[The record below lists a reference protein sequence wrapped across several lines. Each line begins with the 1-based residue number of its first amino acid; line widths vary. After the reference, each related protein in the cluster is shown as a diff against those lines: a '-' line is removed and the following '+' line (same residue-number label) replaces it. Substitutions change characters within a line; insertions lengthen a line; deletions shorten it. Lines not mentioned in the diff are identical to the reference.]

1 MADIA
6 RERVSFLGRFTVLKG
21 AIPELW
27 FTFAIKLLAVA
38 AYQVMNVT
46 LVLWLSSTLG
56 FDDRWAGYMV
66 FFWSASM
73 TVFTILVGS
82 LTDAIGLRRTF
93 LLGVLVCI
101 LARAVMTFA
110 TVKWLALAGGLI
122 PLAVGEALGTPV
134 LVAAI
139 RRYSTTKQRSI
150 SFSMFYVMM
159 NVGFF
164 VAYFLFDLVR
174 AHMGERGHLTL
185 PLIGAS
191 ITTYQ
196 VLFLISFLIE
206 LLLLPVIYWGIR
218 EGAEAT
224 DEGVRLDAD
233 RPTPLSPTCAG
244 CGYNLT
250 GDVSGTCPECGSP
263 VGGGVAPGIWG
274 AIVTTVRRTLYDTGR
289 NFAKMARQDGF
300 YKLLAFLMLIAFVK
314 LIFMWM
320 YYAYPKF
327 GIRELGEGAPVGRLP
342 AINSVLIILLVP
354 IVGAL
359 SQKSAAYR
367 MVILGGAISAAAG
380 FIMALPTGWFQTI
393 ADSALVRWSAHW
405 YLGLSG
411 DVNPWYVMIFLYV
424 VVLSIGE
431 AVYSPRVYE
440 YAAAIAPKGQ
450 EASYSALS
458 YVPFFLAKLFIG
470 VFSGAMLESY
480 CPETGARDSQTMW
493 LIIALITTICPLG
506 LITLRRWIRV
516 PEAGREE

>member
-1 MADIA
+1 MTVDT
-6 RERVSFLGRFTVLKG
+6 RTDSFLERFIVLKG
-21 AIPELW
+21 AMRELW
-27 FTFAIKLLAVA
+27 ITFAVKVLAVA
-38 AYQVMNVT
+38 AYQVMNIT
-46 LVLWLSSTLG
+46 LVLWLSATLG
-56 FDDRWAGYMV
+56 YDDRGAGYMV
-66 FFWSASM
+66 FVWSASM

-101 LARAVMTFA
+101 FARAVMTFA
-110 TVKWLALAGGLI
+110 TVRWLALAAGLI

-139 RRYSTTKQRSI
+139 RRYSTTRQRSI

-159 NVGFF
+159 NVGLFIG
-164 VAYFLFDLVR
+164 YMLFDFVR
-174 AHMGERGHLTL
+174 AGMGERGYLAL
-185 PLIGAS
+185 PLVGIS
-191 ITTYQ
+191 ISTYQ
-196 VLFLISFLIE
+196 ALFLLSFFIE
-206 LLLLPVIYWGIR
+206 LSLLPILYWGIR

-224 DEGVRLDAD
+224 DEGVRIGPD
-233 RPTPLSPTCAG
+233 RPEPPCLTCLA
-244 CGYNLT
+244 CGYSLIGN
-250 GDVSGTCPECGSP
+250 VSGRCPECGTE
-263 VGGGVAPGIWG
+263 VGSEPARGLG
-274 AIVTTVRRTLYDTGR
+274 ATIIATVHTTLRETGR

-300 YKLLAFLMLIAFVK
+300 YRLLAFLMLIAFVK

-327 GIRELGEGAPVGRLP
+327 GIRELGEGAPVGRLS

-354 IVGAL
+354 LVGVL
-359 SQKSAAYR
+359 SQKSTAYR
-367 MVILGGAISAAAG
+367 MVILGGAVSAAAG
-380 FIMALPTGWFQTI
+380 FIMALPTAWFQAM
-393 ADSALVRWSAHW
+393 ADSTLARWAAGW

-424 VVLSIGE
+424 VVLSVGE
-431 AVYSPRVYE
+431 AIYSPRVYE

-470 VFSGAMLESY
+470 VFSGVMLERY

-493 LIIALITTICPLG
+493 LIIALITTICPVG

-516 PEAGREE
+516 PEAGRES

>member
-1 MADIA
+1 MSDVTKS
-6 RERVSFLGRFTVLKG
+6 VSFLGRFTVLSG
-21 AIPELW
+21 AMPELW
-27 FTFAIKLLAVA
+27 VTFAIKMLAVA

-56 FDDRWAGYMV
+56 YDDRWAGYMV
-66 FFWSASM
+66 FVWSASM

-93 LLGVLVCI
+93 LLGVVICLA
-101 LARAVMTFA
+101 ARAVMAFA

-122 PLAVGEALGTPV
+122 PLAIGEALGTPV

-139 RRYSTTKQRSI
+139 RRYSRTEQRSI
-150 SFSMFYVMM
+150 SFSLFYVMM
-159 NVGFF
+159 NVGLFIG
-164 VAYFLFDLVR
+164 YLLFDLVR
-174 AHMGERGHLTL
+174 KHLGEHGQFVL
-185 PLIGAS
+185 PVGGIS

-196 VLFLISFLIE
+196 TLFLISFLIE

-224 DEGVRLDAD
+224 DEGVKITPSQPRYGQQSIWHSARL
-233 RPTPLSPTCAG
+233 
-244 CGYNLT
+244 
-250 GDVSGTCPECGSP
+250 
-263 VGGGVAPGIWG
+263 
-274 AIVTTVRRTLYDTGR
+274 TVRDTLRDTGR
-289 NFAKMARQDGF
+289 GFATMARQDGF
-300 YKLLAFLMLIAFVK
+300 YRLLAFLMLIAFLK

-327 GIRELGEGAPVGRLP
+327 GIRELGEGAPVGRLS
-342 AINSVLIILLVP
+342 AINSVLIIILVP

-359 SQKSAAYR
+359 TQRSSAYR
-367 MVILGGAISAAAG
+367 MVIVGGAISAAAG
-380 FIMALPTGWFQTI
+380 FIMALPPAWFQGV
-393 ADSALVRWSAHW
+393 ADSTPIRWGAHW

-411 DVNPWYVMIFLYV
+411 EVNPWYVMILFYV
-424 VVLSIGE
+424 VVLSLGE
-431 AVYSPRVYE
+431 AFYSPRVYE

-470 VFSGAMLESY
+470 VFSGRMLETY
-480 CPETGARDSQTMW
+480 CPETGMRDSQTMW
-493 LIIALITTICPLG
+493 LIVALITMVAPVG

-516 PEAGREE
+516 REAGREE